1 MSTNIKCAKNKI
13 TSNNN
18 NNKSEINIIKT
29 ENNCTFNNNNNLIPN
44 KYKEKNI
51 FEKLKEL
58 QKLFQKYSF
67 SKELCI

>member
-18 NNKSEINIIKT
+18 NNKSEINIIKS
-29 ENNCTFNNNNNLIPN
+29 ENNCTFNNNNLIPN

-58 QKLFQKYSF
+58 HKLFQKYSF